1 MKKQSLALGLGVAA
15 SLLLTA
21 CGGGGG
27 DEEGP
32 HNTIVKFDVLP
43 ITKVTVMA
51 GGSVPLSSSAETFG
65 PTIQAM
71 KWVSSS
77 ATGSSKGTLKI
88 EDPDC
93 ALGSLSSRAVPGEKS
108 LHVGTGHCETVATV
122 PEDAEGSFLIVG
134 SVIGSDASQRTEKI
148 EVKVLPKPKL
158 QYDFS
163 LKARAAGDVVINSPI
178 RLVADPAFNR
188 PLPDSAKME
197 YEWKLI
203 LGPGSN
209 ISSTDTQETYLVVA
223 KPGKHVYQVKA
234 TLTEGQN
241 VITKTAVVVIDIE
254 STDVESA
261 IGFELKAETKQP
273 EVLVGSPANLVAS
286 STANHGVGVSDV
298 QYKWSQ
304 LTGPANALI
313 SNATLKSVFVT
324 PPEPG
329 TYVFL
334 VESTITAG
342 FVKETKSATV
352 SVVVTEPTP
361 DPETETE
368 TETGTGTGTGTGA
381 GGSSGGTTVIGPN

>member
-1 MKKQSLALGLGVAA
+1 M
-15 SLLLTA
+15 
-21 CGGGGG
+21 
-27 DEEGP
+27 
-32 HNTIVKFDVLP
+32 
-43 ITKVTVMA
+43 
-51 GGSVPLSSSAETFG
+51 
-65 PTIQAM
+65 
-71 KWVSSS
+71 
-77 ATGSSKGTLKI
+77 
-88 EDPDC
+88 
-93 ALGSLSSRAVPGEKS
+93 
-108 LHVGTGHCETVATV
+108 
-122 PEDAEGSFLIVG
+122 
-134 SVIGSDASQRTEKI
+134 
-148 EVKVLPKPKL
+148 
-158 QYDFS
+158 
-163 LKARAAGDVVINSPI
+163 
-178 RLVADPAFNR
+178 
-188 PLPDSAKME
+188 
-197 YEWKLI
+197 
-203 LGPGSN
+203 
-209 ISSTDTQETYLVVA
+209 
-223 KPGKHVYQVKA
+223 
-234 TLTEGQN
+234 
-241 VITKTAVVVIDIE
+241 
-254 STDVESA
+254 
-261 IGFELKAETKQP
+261 KAETKQP